1 MCILDA
7 RKIFILICIRGI
19 WSPEAIFLKY
29 PILNLIHEKVKE
41 KQNFTDVELLGEINK
56 DGADLTMRDL
66 NKGLLNLEI
75 MGLVQVTWMG
85 KNKRRIELVQPKEER

>member
-1 MCILDA
+1 
-7 RKIFILICIRGI
+7 
-19 WSPEAIFLKY
+19 LKY

-85 KNKRRIELVQPKEER
+85 KNKRRIELVLPKEER

>member
-1 MCILDA
+1 L
-7 RKIFILICIRGI
+7 R
-19 WSPEAIFLKY
+19 Y

-85 KNKRRIELVQPKEER
+85 KNKRRIELVLPKEER

>member
-1 MCILDA
+1 
-7 RKIFILICIRGI
+7 
-19 WSPEAIFLKY
+19 LKY

-56 DGADLTMRDL
+56 EGADLTMRDL

>member
-1 MCILDA
+1 M
-7 RKIFILICIRGI
+7 
-19 WSPEAIFLKY
+19 KY

>member
-1 MCILDA
+1 
-7 RKIFILICIRGI
+7 
-19 WSPEAIFLKY
+19 LKY